1 MAVSYRWVTP
11 AVALAVLGVDQLTK
25 YIVKARLPLGAS
37 WAPLKGVEKFFS
49 FTHVT
54 NRGIAFGLLP
64 EWGDYFL
71 YIGILVVLFLIL
83 YHYRLKEASPFF
95 YFCFGL
101 QLGGALGNLADRLRY
116 GYVIDFLDFKFWP
129 VFNVADSSITI
140 GTLLL
145 AFYFLLHRGKG
156 GEGQ

>member
-1 MAVSYRWVTP
+1 MAASYRWLTP
-11 AVALAVLGVDQLTK
+11 AAALAVLGVDQLTK
-25 YIVKARLPLGAS
+25 YMVKTYIPPGGS
-37 WAPLKGVEKFFS
+37 WAPLRGMERFFS

-64 EWGDYFL
+64 EWGDCFL
-71 YIGILVVLFLIL
+71 YVGIFVVLFLIL

-95 YFCFGL
+95 HFCLGL
-101 QLGGALGNLADRLRY
+101 QLGGALGNLVDRIRY
-116 GYVIDFLDFKFWP
+116 GYVVDFLDFKFWP

-145 AFYFLLHRGKG
+145 VFYFLRRG
-156 GEGQ
+156 E